1 MIIVCPK
8 CSTRYMIPDSSIG
21 EDGRMVRCNN
31 CGETWHQELSNDDEI
46 DANLDE
52 LMDIDF
58 DQDDAESEAEIES
71 ESVSDD
77 TVLDEHINDDLDIPR
92 AVQPDGNDNPIQLND
107 GTQIK
112 KNKALSVAL
121 ALIAL
126 FVFVMFT
133 SSFADKLILSHTNL
147 RPIFAVINQDP
158 YGEVGQIVFDQV
170 NVVYDEEFS
179 AYRIEGQ
186 LINLERLPIILPK
199 AEIALKNKTQD
210 IIDTRVTRLTAD
222 KVIYGESSIAFSAL
236 FPVDMDVKQDV
247 RAVTLRLV
255 DDSGVEEG
263 NKESHHSVNDVA
275 DHAADMND
283 EHHDSHKEEEQHDE
297 HHH

>member
-21 EDGRMVRCNN
+21 DDGRMVRCNS
-31 CGETWHQELSNDDEI
+31 CGETWHQELSSDDEV

-58 DQDDAESEAEIES
+58 DQDEAVSES
-71 ESVSDD
+71 ESVNDD
-77 TVLDEHINDDLDIPR
+77 TVLDEQVNDDLDIPR

-107 GTQIK
+107 GAHIK

-126 FVFVMFT
+126 FVVVMFT

-158 YGEVGQIVFDQV
+158 YGEVGQLVFDQV

-210 IIDTRVTRLTAD
+210 IMDTRVTRLTTD
-222 KVIYGESSIAFSAL
+222 KVIYGEAAIAFSAL

-247 RAVTLRLV
+247 RAVALRLV
-255 DDSGVEEG
+255 DDVGMEDD
-263 NKESHHSVNDVA
+263 NKISHHSVNDNA

-283 EHHDSHKEEEQHDE
+283 EHHDSHKAEEHDDE